1 MSAWWR
7 VGAQFVGQVLCRLGW
22 AGLAGL
28 AGLGWAGLA
37 GLGWAGWAGAGCSLH
52 FLATDFLSVSWPPA
66 ASSQERRVQFYAKFW
81 KVGYTRLSL
90 PASN

>member
-1 MSAWWR
+1 MEGWCT
-7 VGAQFVGQVLCRLGW
+7 VCRSGVVPP
-22 AGLAGL
+22 GL
-28 AGLGWAGLA
+28 AGLGWAGLGWA
-37 GLGWAGWAGAGCSLH
+37 GLGWAGAGCSLH

-66 ASSQERRVQFYAKFW
+66 ASSRQSEERRVQFYAKFW